1 MNHVLALENRR
12 VQSMYLADQIRFNG
26 QIFLRHRVRTGLL
39 LLAVGLG
46 VASVIL
52 LTSLG
57 EGARRYVDQ
66 EFSALG
72 NQLLIVFPGRKET
85 TGGSPPIYG
94 TAPRDLTLEDAQA
107 LDRIPS
113 IEAVAPVIAGTTAI
127 AVESLSR
134 EAIVLGSTPEIF
146 QVRQLEVSQGKI
158 LPNRTR
164 TEAMAVCVLGSKLKR
179 ELFGH
184 SRAIGEWIR
193 AGDRRLRVIGVLV
206 ERGESLGM
214 DLSDMII
221 VPVRTAEQ
229 MFNSPG
235 LFRVLIELTGNA
247 DTSRTEKR
255 ILEIIRERHEGDED
269 ITIVSQDAML
279 AAFDNILATLTLA
292 IAAIAAISLLVAGIL
307 IMNLSLISVS
317 QRKREIG
324 LLKAIGASS
333 AQVRQLFLGE
343 SLMLVSLGSVAGII
357 FAWAVVLVIGRLWP
371 VFPIFP
377 PWWSMPAAVG
387 TALLAGLVFSIMPAR
402 RASALDPVL
411 ALRGQGG

>member
-1 MNHVLALENRR
+1 
-12 VQSMYLADQIRFNG
+12 MYLADQIRFNW
-26 QIFLRHRVRTGLL
+26 QIFVRHRIRTGLL

-57 EGARRYVDQ
+57 EGARRYVNQ

-72 NQLLIVFPGRKET
+72 NQLLIILPGRKET

-107 LDRIPS
+107 LARIPS
-113 IEAVAPVIAGTTAI
+113 INAVAPVIAGTTSI
-127 AVESLSR
+127 AVDSLSR
-134 EAIVLGSTPEIF
+134 EAIVLGSTPAIF

-158 LPNRTR
+158 LPDRTR
-164 TEAMAVCVLGSKLKR
+164 SEAMAVCVLGAKLKR

-184 SRAIGEWIR
+184 DRAIGEWVR
-193 AGDRRLRVIGVLV
+193 AGGRRLRVVGVLV

-229 MFNSPG
+229 MFNTPG
-235 LFRVLIELTGNA
+235 LFRVLIELAGNA
-247 DTSRTEKR
+247 DLPRTEKR
-255 ILEIIRERHEGDED
+255 IKEIIRERHEGDED
-269 ITIVSQDAML
+269 ITLISQDAML
-279 AAFDNILATLTLA
+279 ASFDNILSTLTLA

-317 QRKREIG
+317 QRRREIG

-343 SLMLVSLGSVAGII
+343 SLMLVSLGSLAGII
-357 FAWAVVLVIGRLWP
+357 FAWSVVLVIGRIWP
-371 VFPIFP
+371 VFPMAP

-387 TALLAGLVFSIMPAR
+387 TALLAGLVFSWMPAR
-402 RASALDPVL
+402 RAAALDPVL
-411 ALRGQGG
+411 ALRGQAGQG

>member
-1 MNHVLALENRR
+1 
-12 VQSMYLADQIRFNG
+12 MYLADQIRFNW
-26 QIFLRHRVRTGLL
+26 QIFVRHRVRTGLL

-57 EGARRYVDQ
+57 EGARRYVNQ

-72 NQLLIVFPGRKET
+72 NQLLIIFPGRKET

-107 LDRIPS
+107 LARIPS
-113 IEAVAPVIAGTTAI
+113 INAVAPVIAGTTSI

-134 EAIVLGSTPEIF
+134 ESIVLGSTPEIF
-146 QVRQLEVSQGKI
+146 QVRQLKVSQGKI
-158 LPNRTR
+158 LPERTR
-164 TEAMAVCVLGSKLKR
+164 SEAMAVCVLGAKLKR

-184 SRAIGEWIR
+184 GRAIGEWVR
-193 AGDRRLRVIGVLV
+193 AGDRRLRVVGVLV

-229 MFNSPG
+229 MFNTPG
-235 LFRVLIELTGNA
+235 LFRVLIELAGNA
-247 DTSRTEKR
+247 DLPRTEKR
-255 ILEIIRERHEGDED
+255 IKAIIRERHEGDED
-269 ITIVSQDAML
+269 ITLVSQDAML
-279 AAFDNILATLTLA
+279 AAFDNILSTLTLA

-317 QRKREIG
+317 QRKCEIG

-343 SLMLVSLGSVAGII
+343 SLMLVTLGSLAGII
-357 FAWAVVLVIGRLWP
+357 FAWSVVFIIGRIWP
-371 VFPIFP
+371 VFPMAP

-387 TALLAGLVFSIMPAR
+387 TALLAGLVFSWMPAR
-402 RASALDPVL
+402 RAAALDPVL
-411 ALRGQGG
+411 ALRGQVGQG

>member
-247 DTSRTEKR
+247 DASRTEKR

-292 IAAIAAISLLVAGIL
+292 IAAIAAVSLLVAGIL

-357 FAWAVVLVIGRLWP
+357 FAWAVVLIIGRLWP

>member
-1 MNHVLALENRR
+1 
-12 VQSMYLADQIRFNG
+12 MYLADQIRFNW
-26 QIFLRHRVRTGLL
+26 QIFVRHRVRTGLL

-46 VASVIL
+46 VASVVL

-57 EGARRYVDQ
+57 EGARRYVNQ

-72 NQLLIVFPGRKET
+72 NQLLIIFPGRKET

-107 LDRIPS
+107 LARIPS
-113 IEAVAPVIAGTTAI
+113 INAVAPVIAGTTSI

-134 EAIVLGSTPEIF
+134 ESIVLGSTPEIF
-146 QVRQLEVSQGKI
+146 QVRQLKVSQGKI
-158 LPNRTR
+158 LPERTR
-164 TEAMAVCVLGSKLKR
+164 SEAMAVCVLGAKLKR

-184 SRAIGEWIR
+184 GRAIGEWVR
-193 AGDRRLRVIGVLV
+193 AGDRRLRVVGVLV

-229 MFNSPG
+229 MFNTPG
-235 LFRVLIELTGNA
+235 LFRVLIELAGNA
-247 DTSRTEKR
+247 DLPRTEKR
-255 ILEIIRERHEGDED
+255 IKAIIRERHEGDED
-269 ITIVSQDAML
+269 ITLVSQDAML
-279 AAFDNILATLTLA
+279 AAFDNILSTLTLA

-317 QRKREIG
+317 QRKCEIG

-343 SLMLVSLGSVAGII
+343 SLMLVTLGSLAGII
-357 FAWAVVLVIGRLWP
+357 FAWSVVFIIGRIWP
-371 VFPIFP
+371 VFPMAP

-387 TALLAGLVFSIMPAR
+387 TALLAGLVFSWMPAR
-402 RASALDPVL
+402 RAAALDPVL
-411 ALRGQGG
+411 ALRGQVGQG

>member
-1 MNHVLALENRR
+1 M
-12 VQSMYLADQIRFNG
+12 QSMYLADQIRFNG